1 MARLSK
7 AGVPVMATE
16 AEYRPELHE
25 KLTHDA
31 QVAFLQTAPIACG
44 GISRVMALSEMVGGT
59 PTRLSLE
66 VSSTAVALMAAC
78 QIAAADP
85 MIAHVEHHSVHTV
98 FFDTLRLQKQAN
110 NRHSLPDEPGLG
122 ITLPSTDI
130 STAYSTGD
138 DHIAQLPRQ
147 AVTTI

>member
-1 MARLSK
+1 
-7 AGVPVMATE
+7 MATE

-25 KLTHDA
+25 KLVHDA
-31 QVAFLQTAPIACG
+31 QIAFLQTAPIACG
-44 GISRVMALSEMVGGT
+44 GISRVMALSEMVADT
-59 PTRLSLE
+59 QTRLSLE

-98 FFDTLRLQKQAN
+98 FFDTLRLQRHPN
-110 NRHSLPDEPGLG
+110 NRHSLPDDPGLG
-122 ITLPSTDI
+122 ITLPSTDV

-138 DHIAQLPRQ
+138 DPIAQMPR
-147 AVTTI
+147 